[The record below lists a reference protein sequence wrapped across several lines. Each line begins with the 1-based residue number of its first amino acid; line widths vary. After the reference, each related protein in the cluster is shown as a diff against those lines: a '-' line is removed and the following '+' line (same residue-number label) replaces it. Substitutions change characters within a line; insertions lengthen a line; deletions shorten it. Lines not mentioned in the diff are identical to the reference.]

1 VVIYSSLK
9 SEIATYIQ
17 VKGYTYTE
25 QIVWREAAAGKILAQ
40 SDFFPAMSPGILVTP
55 GYGGVMYEL
64 LYNGHIMALQ
74 VAPALKT
81 SGNETN
87 ANPALLQSS
96 VYNYTSILEIK
107 GKGLV
112 KRRWHLRWRLLY
124 LPLELRKVPIE
135 KVHL

>member
-1 VVIYSSLK
+1 MRFSCS
-9 SEIATYIQ
+9 
-17 VKGYTYTE
+17 G
-25 QIVWREAAAGKILAQ
+25 
-40 SDFFPAMSPGILVTP
+40 DN
-55 GYGGVMYEL
+55 VMHCL
-64 LYNGHIMALQ
+64 DMFHIRHSIN
-74 VAPALKT
+74 P
-81 SGNETN
+81 
-87 ANPALLQSS
+87 NPALLQSS

>member
-1 VVIYSSLK
+1 MVHTRNFYLTVSPVRECFCIEIY
-9 SEIATYIQ
+9 
-17 VKGYTYTE
+17 
-25 QIVWREAAAGKILAQ
+25 
-40 SDFFPAMSPGILVTP
+40 P
-55 GYGGVMYEL
+55 
-64 LYNGHIMALQ
+64 GHIMALQ

-87 ANPALLQSS
+87 ANLALLQFS